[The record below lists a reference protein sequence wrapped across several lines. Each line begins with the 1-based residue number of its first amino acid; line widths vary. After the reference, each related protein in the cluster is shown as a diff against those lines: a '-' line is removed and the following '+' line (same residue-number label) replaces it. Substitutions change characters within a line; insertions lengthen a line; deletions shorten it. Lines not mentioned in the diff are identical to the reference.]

1 MFTMCNATLN
11 ACWDTATA
19 RHHWTEQWRRDQ
31 VRWHPLPNRTE
42 FINFSKRFLISD
54 NSSFCSLIL
63 SAIDLQCH
71 VFFLLESFCWMSVFV
86 CKRHFWWCHIWRH
99 RHVTML
105 QCSAKFPNIL
115 VHWSIWIIHAK
126 NYETVTKF
134 VKVMRRIL
142 WPLSFPDTVYSPE
155 TTEKCQLLAI
165 LVSSCCNWAD
175 LLASLVFLSIFNS
188 FCKWDQMMNV
198 NMIWLTNVTFLHNW
212 I

>member
-1 MFTMCNATLN
+1 MFTMCNAILN

-126 NYETVTKF
+126 NTK
-134 VKVMRRIL
+134 L
-142 WPLSFPDTVYSPE
+142 WLNLSKLCVEYCGLFLSQTRCIAQRQQKNVSYLPF
-155 TTEKCQLLAI
+155 LLAAA
-165 LVSSCCNWAD
+165 VTG
-175 LLASLVFLSIFNS
+175 
-188 FCKWDQMMNV
+188 
-198 NMIWLTNVTFLHNW
+198 LTCWHL
-212 I
+212 